1 MRRGEG
7 QVCVCVCLG
16 GWGGVVCVSLCVC
29 VEGGIGERTYMCV
42 MCVLGRGRGVRLYGL
57 CF

>member
-1 MRRGEG
+1 MCVRVFGG
-7 QVCVCVCLG
+7 LGGSCAYPCVCV
-16 GWGGVVCVSLCVC
+16 WR
-29 VEGGIGERTYMCV
+29 GGIGERTYMCV